1 MNNLTHRRH
10 RASAL
15 LLFTLL
21 SAVGGVAFA
30 AGAASPGNVDP
41 SGTSSDVVLLVL
53 YVLLALVFSF
63 LCSVAE
69 AVLLSITPSF
79 IAGLEHTNPKLAK
92 RLRTLKQDQVDRSLA
107 AILTLNTIA
116 HTVGAIGSGAK
127 ATAVFGSA
135 YFGVFSAIMTLMIL
149 FLSEIIPKTLGA
161 VYWRKLAGITSRFI
175 HILILA
181 LYPLIIVSEK
191 LTKLLSRGQPIHAF
205 NRDEFVALATIG
217 ESSGQINEGE
227 SRIIRNLFTL
237 QSLKAED
244 IMTPRTVMVTY
255 QQDLTVT
262 EVLQDQAASPFT
274 RFPIWGENRD
284 DITGFV
290 LKDELF
296 LAEAQNRGNN
306 KLSDLKRELT
316 TVPETVPLSELLE
329 FLLDNRAQLALVAD
343 DYGGTSG
350 IVTLEDVIET
360 LLGMEIVDEADQT
373 ADMQS
378 LARKQWRKRAS
389 ALGLEVDSNDTI
401 DTHDMPTPKDKPVA
415 S

>member
-1 MNNLTHRRH
+1 MNNPTHRH
-10 RASAL
+10 RATAL

-21 SAVGGVAFA
+21 SVVGGVALA
-30 AGAASPGNVDP
+30 AGGAPPSNVDP

-53 YVLLALVFSF
+53 YILLALVFSF

-79 IAGLEHTNPKLAK
+79 IAGLDDANPKLAK
-92 RLRTLKQDQVDRSLA
+92 TLRKLKQEKVDRSLA

-127 ATAVFGSA
+127 ATAVFGST

-161 VYWRKLAGITSRFI
+161 VYWRKLAGATARFI
-175 HILILA
+175 QMLIIA
-181 LYPLIIVSEK
+181 LYPLILVSER
-191 LTKLLSRGQPIHAF
+191 LTQLLSRGQPIHAF

-217 ESSGQINEGE
+217 ENSGQINEGE

-255 QQDLTVT
+255 QQDLSIT

-284 DITGFV
+284 NITGFV

-296 LAEAQNRGNN
+296 LAEAQGRGSS
-306 KLSDLKRELT
+306 KLVDVKRELT
-316 TVPETVPLSELLE
+316 TVPETVPLSDLLE

-343 DYGGTSG
+343 NYGGTSG

-389 ALGLEVDSNDTI
+389 ALGLEVDSSETI
-401 DTHDMPTPKDKPVA
+401 EPHELAPSEDKPVA